1 LQGQKKLAYELGD
14 EKKAIQNLQFSLQE
28 RVAQYDTTDAKI
40 WRLTE
45 TMSDIAMHFAI
56 QMTRLDRNEE
66 AFDYL
71 NLARRALE
79 PLPGSEWAERHE
91 WQVLRRDLFK
101 NLAIFNQN

>member
-1 LQGQKKLAYELGD
+1 MQGQKKLAYELGD